1 MWSINVYSIVKKI
14 KQNLKR
20 YVVLNIHIVNVVFQD
35 MVVIF
40 QLGLDGSLQDAS

>member
-20 YVVLNIHIVNVVFQD
+20 YVVLNITFDIRKTHT
-35 MVVIF
+35 
-40 QLGLDGSLQDAS
+40 L